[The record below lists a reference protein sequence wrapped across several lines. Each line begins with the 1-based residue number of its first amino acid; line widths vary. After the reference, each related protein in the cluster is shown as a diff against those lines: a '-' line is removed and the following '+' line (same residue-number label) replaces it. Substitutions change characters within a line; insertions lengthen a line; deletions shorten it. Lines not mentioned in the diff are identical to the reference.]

1 MDQNLVDMVINTAVA
16 VVAYF
21 LGRILKKDKKVK

>member
-1 MDQNLVDMVINTAVA
+1 MDQNLADMVINTAVA

-21 LGRILKKDKKVK
+21 LGRILKRTKK

>member
-1 MDQNLVDMVINTAVA
+1 MDQNLVDMIINTAVA

>member
-1 MDQNLVDMVINTAVA
+1 MDQNLVDMVINTVVA
-16 VVAYF
+16 VVSYF